1 MPLYAGR
8 GEPLSF
14 IVGREEVI
22 RGMDE
27 GVRGLLVGQRAR
39 LHVNA
44 QAGYGSAGSGGS
56 VLGCVFSQARGGRGL
71 ANRLAL
77 IYIYQRNRES
87 KSSLTSSQISGFVLL
102 QRPSAR

>member
-1 MPLYAGR
+1 MYAGR

-44 QAGYGSAGSGGS
+44 QAGYGSAGSGGTLPGLCIRPS
-56 VLGCVFSQARGGRGL
+56 KGGGIL
-71 ANRLAL
+71 AN
-77 IYIYQRNRES
+77 
-87 KSSLTSSQISGFVLL
+87 
-102 QRPSAR
+102 